1 MYHAQTEESEMAEI
15 GAVAAEYQGF
25 DHINLSAVQGHNRT
39 MQMLAD
45 NSLELNKQLSMNSM
59 NLQTRGLKPIVELD
73 VSEGLGISTALTRID
88 PSSQVA
94 NASRDGTLTAMLTQ
108 ILANTSKG

>member
-1 MYHAQTEESEMAEI
+1 MAEI

-25 DHINLSAVQGHNRT
+25 DHVNLSAVQGHNRT

-59 NLQTRGLKPIVELD
+59 NLQTRGLKPIVEPDIGEALA
-73 VSEGLGISTALTRID
+73 VSTSLTRVD
-88 PSSQVA
+88 PTSQVA
-94 NASRDGTLTAMLTQ
+94 HGTRDGTLTALLTQ